1 MVSATLISY
10 CKRPYTTTNI
20 HRICKSTVKRSVN
33 CPSQPYFGEWP
44 MGGWILISPE
54 VELVTFVGVMSEALC
69 RSTANSEAPFPAA
82 CDSNGVGIGE

>member
-1 MVSATLISY
+1 
-10 CKRPYTTTNI
+10 
-20 HRICKSTVKRSVN
+20 
-33 CPSQPYFGEWP
+33 